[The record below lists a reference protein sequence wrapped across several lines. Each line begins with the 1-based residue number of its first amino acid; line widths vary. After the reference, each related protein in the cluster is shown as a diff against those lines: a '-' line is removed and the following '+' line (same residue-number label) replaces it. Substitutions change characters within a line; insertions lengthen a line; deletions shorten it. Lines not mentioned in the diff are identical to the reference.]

1 MKIGIFGGA
10 FNPIHYGHLR
20 SAEDVLERL
29 SLDSI
34 CFIPSGTPAFSKPLM
49 VSALHR
55 YEMVRIAIED
65 NSRFSLSDIE
75 VSRRGK
81 SYSVDTLKKLGNKDR
96 DMYFIIGIDAF
107 IDLPGWKEPD
117 TLVRL
122 ANLVVISR
130 PGYSFSDIASSP
142 YLKKVPR
149 SIFREIDRGVTEV
162 FSCEISPEKR
172 CFLCRVTELNISASH
187 IRSLLTAGMN
197 VKYLLPDS
205 VKSYIISHKLY
216 AGSDNL
222 KGEP

>member
-34 CFIPSGTPAFSKPLM
+34 CFIPSGTPAFSKPRM

-65 NSRFSLSDIE
+65 NSRFSLSDVE
-75 VSRRGK
+75 VSRGGR
-81 SYSVDTLKKLGNKDR
+81 SYSVDTLKKLGDNDR
-96 DMYFIIGIDAF
+96 DIYFIVGIDAF

-117 TLVRL
+117 TLVKL

-130 PGYSFSDIASSP
+130 PGYLFSDTVSSP

-149 SIFREIDRGVTEV
+149 RVFREIDRGVTDI
-162 FSCEISPEKR
+162 FSCEIS
-172 CFLCRVTELNISASH
+172 
-187 IRSLLTAGMN
+187 LLSAGMN

-205 VKSYIISHKLY
+205 VKSYIISHRLY
-216 AGSDNL
+216 TVSEHG
-222 KGEP
+222 KGEQ